1 MFNLISRKLA
11 NSLTTEL
18 GYNDDKGE
26 IISYA
31 IETALLA
38 ILGALLIVV
47 LSYVLNVF
55 LSTVIA
61 AAFGGLLRR
70 VSGGAHF
77 NTPYKCLAFGAIIYC
92 ALGILAV
99 RIVEYN
105 LANTYFLLLL
115 LLVALLIVYYLAPVD
130 SEAKPIHSKTLKMKL
145 KTLSVVF
152 VIISL
157 VIIQSSSN
165 QLFTVS
171 AVLGVIYQCITL
183 LPIFN
188 KKGGELDS

>member
-1 MFNLISRKLA
+1 MFNLISSKLA
-11 NSLTTEL
+11 NSLTNEL
-18 GYNDDKGE
+18 GYNDDKRE

-92 ALGILAV
+92 
-99 RIVEYN
+99 
-105 LANTYFLLLL
+105 
-115 LLVALLIVYYLAPVD
+115 
-130 SEAKPIHSKTLKMKL
+130 
-145 KTLSVVF
+145 
-152 VIISL
+152 
-157 VIIQSSSN
+157 
-165 QLFTVS
+165 
-171 AVLGVIYQCITL
+171 
-183 LPIFN
+183 
-188 KKGGELDS
+188 